1 MISEETFYFLFS
13 FILPQGNSSLFV
25 NHTFDISK
33 YNFCGFISRYR
44 PELVYKSFPNT
55 NKEIFFFT
63 KRVSLESEKKYYFGF
78 IH

>member
-13 FILPQGNSSLFV
+13 FILPQGNSSLFL

-33 YNFCGFISRYR
+33 YYFGGFISLYR
-44 PELVYKSFPNT
+44 PEQVCKSFPNT
-55 NKEIFFFT
+55 KKINIFLT